1 MRVWSGSIRW
11 LLVTA
16 GLLGGMAVLMA
27 SPSAEDGDAAAD
39 AGMEMAGMEMASGIL
54 HGTFDFSEE
63 IGANIRSGVTL
74 FGVNQQQALQGYN
87 SVVALTLEARYGISP
102 ASKVTSTGPAFLT
115 AANLDTAPTR
125 FIVDPDRELTFIA
138 VQHARCAWDS
148 FWCTVEEGIAQAAAD
163 TGVEVTVLGP
173 DSFDLNRVAELIDQA
188 VAAQPDGILLT
199 YTDSRFKA
207 PVQRALDAGIPVVAY
222 NAGRGP
228 ELDEVDYLTYLGQ
241 DEYLGGYEGGR
252 RLVAAAGGGSHLGV
266 CINQAVG
273 HVGLDARCQGF
284 VDALSEAGIGVA
296 GSSGVLAVSDDA
308 ASSQQTISD
317 FYAAN
322 PAVDIFLTLGPNGA
336 TPFYGFVEQEGMMDA
351 DYVHGTFDLNQEI
364 ARNIRSGRTE
374 FGIDQQPFLQG
385 YGAVTILYLNHRFR
399 AVPPTSVTPTGPGFV
414 TRANIDVLPT
424 SVDQYRAQR
433 NQSVDL
439 IAVQHARCDWD
450 SWWCTMRDTMTMA
463 AANLGVNLQI
473 LAPDAFDVNE
483 VARLV
488 DQARA
493 DQPDGMAITITNAD
507 ILRDSVKR
515 VLADGIPVVGF
526 NAGDGPDSDRI
537 PYGTYIGQRE
547 YDGGYAGGKFL
558 AQAAPAGSKG
568 VCVNHQV
575 GHIGLDAR
583 CSGFADAMREAGIA
597 LAGSNG
603 VLSISDDVAASAQVI
618 SDFYAGNPDTNIF
631 FTLGPNS
638 ATPFYDFLESEG
650 LN

>member
-1 MRVWSGSIRW
+1 MRVFSDLTRW
-11 LLVTA
+11 AVLAA
-16 GLLGGMAVLMA
+16 GLLGGMAVLLA
-27 SPSAEDGDAAAD
+27 SPAGEDGDSSAD
-39 AGMEMAGMEMASGIL
+39 MEMPASGIL

-63 IGANIRSGVTL
+63 IGENIRAGVTL

-87 SVVALTLEARYGISP
+87 SIVALTLQARYGISP

-115 AANLDTAPTR
+115 ADNLDTAPTR
-125 FIVDPDRELTFIA
+125 FIVEPDKPLQFIA

-148 FWCTVEEGIAQAAAD
+148 FWCTVEEGVNQAAAD
-163 TGVEVTVLGP
+163 TGAEVTILGP

-199 YTDSRFKA
+199 YSDSRFKA

-222 NAGRGP
+222 NAGQGP
-228 ELDEVDYLTYLGQ
+228 EMDGVDYLTYLGQ

-252 RLVAAAGGGSHLGV
+252 RLVAAAGSGAHMGV
-266 CINQAVG
+266 CINHQVG

-284 VDALSEAGIGVA
+284 VDALGEAGIGVA
-296 GSSGVLAVSDDA
+296 GSSGVLAISDDA
-308 ASSQQTISD
+308 AASQQTISD
-317 FYAAN
+317 FHAGN
-322 PAVDIFLTLGPNGA
+322 PDVDIFLTLGPNGV
-336 TPFYGFVEQEGMMDA
+336 TPFYAFVEQEGMMD
-351 DYVHGTFDLNQEI
+351 DDFSHGTFDLSESI
-364 ARNIRSGRTE
+364 AQNIRSGRTE

-414 TRANIDVLPT
+414 TGANIDILPT

-433 NQSVDL
+433 GMSVDL

-463 AANLGVNLQI
+463 ASNLDVNLQI

-507 ILRDSVKR
+507 ILRESVKR
-515 VLADGIPVVGF
+515 VLGDGIPVVGF
-526 NAGDGPDSDRI
+526 NAGDGPDADRI

-558 AQAAPAGSKG
+558 AKAAPAGSKG

-583 CSGFADAMREAGIA
+583 CNGFADAMREAGIA
-597 LAGSNG
+597 LAGTNG
-603 VLSISDDVAASAQVI
+603 VLSISDDVAASSQVI
-618 SDFYAGNPDTNIF
+618 SDFYASNPDTNIF

>member
-1 MRVWSGSIRW
+1 M
-11 LLVTA
+11 
-16 GLLGGMAVLMA
+16 
-27 SPSAEDGDAAAD
+27 
-39 AGMEMAGMEMASGIL
+39 
-54 HGTFDFSEE
+54 
-63 IGANIRSGVTL
+63 
-74 FGVNQQQALQGYN
+74 
-87 SVVALTLEARYGISP
+87 
-102 ASKVTSTGPAFLT
+102 
-115 AANLDTAPTR
+115 
-125 FIVDPDRELTFIA
+125 
-138 VQHARCAWDS
+138 
-148 FWCTVEEGIAQAAAD
+148 EEGIAQAAAD
-163 TGVEVTVLGP
+163 TGAEVTVLGP

-207 PVQRALDAGIPVVAY
+207 PVERALEAGIPVVAY
-222 NAGRGP
+222 NAGQGP
-228 ELDEVDYLTYLGQ
+228 EVDGVGYLTYLGQ

-252 RLVAAAGGGSHLGV
+252 RLAAAAGSGAHLGV
-266 CINQAVG
+266 CINQQVG

-284 VDALSEAGIGVA
+284 VDALGEAGIGVA

-308 ASSQQTISD
+308 AASQQTISD
-317 FYAAN
+317 FHAAN
-322 PAVDIFLTLGPNGA
+322 PDVDIFLTLGPNGA
-336 TPFYGFVEQEGMMDA
+336 TPFYAFVEQEGLMD
-351 DYVHGTFDLNQEI
+351 DDFVHGTFDLNASI
-364 ARNIRSGRTE
+364 AQNIRAGRTE

-414 TRANIDVLPT
+414 TQANIDILPT
-424 SVDQYRAQR
+424 SVDQYRELR
-433 NQSVDL
+433 NRNVDI

-450 SWWCTMRDTMTMA
+450 SWWCTMRDTMTLA
-463 AANLGVNLQI
+463 ASNLGVNLQI

-493 DQPDGMAITITNAD
+493 DQPDGMAITITNPD
-507 ILRDSVKR
+507 ILRDSVNR
-515 VLADGIPVVGF
+515 VLADGTPVVGF

-558 AQAAPAGSKG
+558 ARVAPPGSKG
-568 VCVNHQV
+568 ICINQQV

-583 CSGFADAMREAGIA
+583 CNGFVDAMQEAGIA
-597 LAGSNG
+597 VAGSNG
-603 VLSISDDVAASAQVI
+603 VLGVSDDAAASAQVI
-618 SDFYAGNPDTNIF
+618 GDFYASNPDTNIF
-631 FTLGPNS
+631 FTLGPNA

>member
-1 MRVWSGSIRW
+1 MRVYFKLTRW
-11 LLVTA
+11 AVLAV
-16 GLLGGMAVLMA
+16 GMVGGMAVLLA
-27 SPSAEDGDAAAD
+27 SPSGEDGDAAAD
-39 AGMEMAGMEMASGIL
+39 MEMTASGIL

-63 IGANIRSGVTL
+63 IGENIRAGVTL

-87 SVVALTLEARYGISP
+87 SILALTLQARYGISP

-115 AANLDTAPTR
+115 ADNLDTAPTR
-125 FIVDPDRELTFIA
+125 FIVEPDKPLKFIA

-163 TGVEVTVLGP
+163 TGAEVTVLGP

-207 PVQRALDAGIPVVAY
+207 PVERALEAGIPVVAY
-222 NAGRGP
+222 NAGQGP
-228 ELDEVDYLTYLGQ
+228 EVDGVGYLTYLGQ

-252 RLVAAAGGGSHLGV
+252 RLAAAAGSGSHLGV
-266 CINQAVG
+266 CINQQVG

-284 VDALSEAGIGVA
+284 VDALGEAGIGVA

-308 ASSQQTISD
+308 AASQQTISD
-317 FYAAN
+317 FHAAN
-322 PAVDIFLTLGPNGA
+322 PDVDIFLTLGPNGA
-336 TPFYGFVEQEGMMDA
+336 TPFYAFVEQEGLMD
-351 DYVHGTFDLNQEI
+351 DDFVHGTFDLNASI
-364 ARNIRSGRTE
+364 AQNIRAGRTE

-414 TRANIDVLPT
+414 TRANIDILPT
-424 SVDQYRAQR
+424 SVDQYRELR
-433 NQSVDL
+433 NRDVDI

-450 SWWCTMRDTMTMA
+450 SWWCTMRDTMTLA
-463 AANLGVNLQI
+463 ASNLGVNLQI

-493 DQPDGMAITITNAD
+493 DQPDGMAITITNPD
-507 ILRDSVKR
+507 ILRDSVNR
-515 VLADGIPVVGF
+515 VLADGTPVVGF

-558 AQAAPAGSKG
+558 ARVAPPGSKG
-568 VCVNHQV
+568 ICINQQV

-583 CSGFADAMREAGIA
+583 CNGFVDAMQEAGIA
-597 LAGSNG
+597 VAGSNG
-603 VLSISDDVAASAQVI
+603 VLGVSDDAAASAQVI
-618 SDFYAGNPDTNIF
+618 SDFYASNPDTNIF
-631 FTLGPNS
+631 FTLGPNA